1 MSFQKTYPM
10 QIVQTFDKPIFDNSQ
25 KKTFMYHV
33 QLQIVTTPVSF
44 MR

>member
-10 QIVQTFDKPIFDNSQ
+10 QIVQTFDKPIFDNIQ

-44 MR
+44 MD